1 MRTIYL
7 AAERKYP
14 ATRSSIQFAA
24 LDVHW
29 IARRRPASHETAR
42 GIGECVFELS
52 TFMHA
57 RAEKYRQQ
65 CEERLN
71 DMRASIFRATPVAI
85 CARFAAIAMGAHA
98 LTFAAAAAFPTP
110 LPADTIPKIET

>member
-24 LDVHW
+24 VDVHW

-42 GIGECVFELS
+42 GIGECVFESS

-65 CEERLN
+65 CEEGLN
-71 DMRASIFRATPVAI
+71 DMRASIFRATPIAR
-85 CARFAAIAMGAHA
+85 CARVAAIAIAAH
-98 LTFAAAAAFPTP
+98 AAAASA
-110 LPADTIPKIET
+110 

>member
-7 AAERKYP
+7 VTERKYP
-14 ATRSSIQFAA
+14 ATRNSIQFAA
-24 LDVHW
+24 VDVHST
-29 IARRRPASHETAR
+29 ARRRPASQKTAR
-42 GIGECVFELS
+42 GTKDREGNWGMHMRESS

-71 DMRASIFRATPVAI
+71 EMRASILRATPMAI
-85 CARFAAIAMGAHA
+85 CAW
-98 LTFAAAAAFPTP
+98 FAAAAMGTHA
-110 LPADTIPKIET
+110 ASAAAAA